1 MGPLRKPGTP
11 LSVVSANPTSPAG
24 PQIHATLTDVTR
36 IYEGSKG
43 RPPFHALGPVSLN
56 LRAGEFFSVVGPS
69 GCGKS
74 TLLDVMAGLNPA
86 SSGSVIF
93 EGAPVHAKVPDGVAV
108 VFQEDATFPWLTVYD
123 NAAFGARR
131 AGLPE
136 PEIRERVEHALA
148 FMGLKAFTQAYPA
161 QLSGGMRQR
170 VCIAR
175 AMVVRPRLMLLDEPF
190 GALDQQTR
198 LLMGDE
204 MLKLWRDTGA
214 TVMLITHSIDEAV
227 LLSDRIGVMSAC
239 PGRFIETIETDWPRE
254 RDSNTALDARFG
266 ELTAR
271 VWGLLRGEAMK
282 ALGSQT

>member
-1 MGPLRKPGTP
+1 MKSLP
-11 LSVVSANPTSPAG
+11 LSVVPASNVERG
-24 PQIHATLTDVTR
+24 ESEIHATLTDVTR
-36 IYEGSKG
+36 FYAAEHGK
-43 RPPFHALGPVSLN
+43 PPFHALGPVSLS
-56 LRAGEFFSVVGPS
+56 LQKGEFFSVVGPS

-74 TLLDVMAGLNPA
+74 TLLDVIAGLNAA
-86 SSGSVIF
+86 SSGTVMF
-93 EGAPVHAKVPDGVAV
+93 EGAAVRGKVPEGVAV
-108 VFQEDATFPWLTVYD
+108 VFQEDATFPWLDVYD

-131 AGLPE
+131 AGVSE
-136 PEIRERVEHALA
+136 SEIRERVEHALA
-148 FMGLKAFTQAYPA
+148 FMGLKAFTHSYPV

-198 LLMGDE
+198 LLMGEE
-204 MLKLWRDTGA
+204 MLKLWRETGA

-239 PGRFIETIETDWPRE
+239 PGRFIETIHTGWSRQ
-254 RDSNTALDARFG
+254 RDSNTALDPRFG

-271 VWGLLRGEAMK
+271 VWGLLRSEALK